1 MPGSEPP
8 LRHSWLSSDRPVP
21 RLIARPMRTFL
32 RTEAA
37 GGVVLLAA
45 TVLALAWANSPFRAG
60 YESVWAT
67 ELRLSIGAFEVS
79 EDLRHWVNDALMAI
93 FFFVVGLEIKREVV
107 TGELNEVRKA
117 MLPAVAAVGGMILPA
132 SIYLALNAGGEGARG
147 WGIPMATDIAF
158 SVGLLALLSE
168 SVPSG
173 LKVFLLTLAIV
184 DDVGVLLAI
193 ALFYSGGLGSGWL
206 VAAVVLVAAILA
218 LRRVKVFWIP
228 AYVVLGGALWFVTL
242 QSGVHATLAGVVLGL
257 LTPARASDPG
267 GFDDVVVG
275 LAGVAREPDAEAVHA
290 MTLQAKE
297 VVSVAERLEHLLHP
311 WTSYAVVP
319 LFALANAGL
328 ELDLDRLGGALGSS
342 VGLGVVA
349 GLVVG
354 KTVGITGA
362 SWLAVKLDLG
372 RLPEGVGWGHIV
384 GAAAVAGIGFTVSL
398 FIIGLAFEDPRLVEG
413 AKTGVLVGSLLA
425 GAVGAIAL
433 RSVAIRARRR
443 GSTG

>member
-1 MPGSEPP
+1 
-8 LRHSWLSSDRPVP
+8 
-21 RLIARPMRTFL
+21 MRTFL

-37 GGVVLLAA
+37 GGVVLLTA

-67 ELRLSIGAFEVS
+67 ELRFSIGAFEVS
-79 EDLRHWVNDALMAI
+79 GDLRHWVNDALMAI

-275 LAGVAREPDAEAVHA
+275 VEGVAREPDAEAVHA

-311 WTSYAVVP
+311 WTSYAVIP

-372 RLPEGVGWGHIV
+372 RLPEGVGWAHIV
-384 GAAAVAGIGFTVSL
+384 GGAAVAGIGFTVSL
-398 FIIGLAFEDPRLVEG
+398 FIIGLAFEAPGLVEG
-413 AKTGVLVGSLLA
+413 AKTGVLVGSLIA

-443 GSTG
+443 GLTG